1 MLERTCK
8 GNKQSGEP
16 CRQAPLR
23 GEDYCF
29 WHHPNYAEEGEQAR
43 RLGGQ
48 RRRREKALEGAYE
61 LDGLDS
67 VPSLRRV
74 LEIVTIDALA
84 LENSVARGRLL
95 IAVILA
101 GAKLLE
107 VGEHEER
114 LAAIESA
121 LRPRLPAVQPRQRY
135 GR

>member
-1 MLERTCK
+1 MQDETF
-8 GNKQSGEP
+8 
-16 CRQAPLR
+16 
-23 GEDYCF
+23 CF
-29 WHHPNYAEEGEQAR
+29 WHSPEHAEEAEQAR

-74 LEIVTIDALA
+74 LEIVTSDALA

-114 LAAIESA
+114 LAAIEAA
-121 LRPRLPAVQPRQRY
+121 LRPRLTSVQLKRRF